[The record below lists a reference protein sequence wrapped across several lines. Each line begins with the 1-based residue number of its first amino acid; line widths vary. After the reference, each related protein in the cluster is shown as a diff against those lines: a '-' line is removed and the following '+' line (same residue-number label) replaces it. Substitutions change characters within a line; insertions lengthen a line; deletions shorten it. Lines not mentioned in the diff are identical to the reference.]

1 MDKPFKSGFITI
13 VGRPNVGKSTLM
25 NYLIG
30 EKLSIISSKPQTTR
44 NRIQTVLTRDNYQIV
59 FIDTPGIHK
68 PRHKLGEYMVKVAR
82 DTLNEVDIIFFMTTP
97 DEQVG
102 AGDKYIIEQ
111 LKAAK
116 TPVLLVLNKIDQA
129 SKEAVAK
136 SITSLTEEYEFAE
149 VVPVSAL
156 TGNNVDRLLSV
167 AMEMLPPGP
176 KYFPED
182 IITDQPEKFIV
193 SEIIREKALTFLDQ
207 EVPHGIAVEIESMKA
222 REKNG
227 VVDVDAVIYC
237 EKDSHKGIIIGRN
250 GVMLKRIGSA
260 AREDIERLLGSKVYL
275 QLWVKVKKDWRDSP
289 HSLKGFGYK

>member
-1 MDKPFKSGFITI
+1 LDKPFKSGFITI